1 MIQSTTISRRGRR
14 ALAHNSL
21 KLALI
26 EFYTKRRIVC
36 FFLDFFSTP
45 NIKKI
50 KKIEKLN
57 ETEYKMMRSPH

>member
-1 MIQSTTISRRGRR
+1 MIQSTTISRRGRC

-26 EFYTKRRIVC
+26 EFYMQKNELF